1 MSPERWKLVE
11 DIFGRALDLPQ
22 DERDEFLSDVCGRD
36 AELRAEVENLLRNDE
51 EAGAFIAA
59 PAFDVRQVTGI
70 GRAVAGQL
78 GVEVEEEETPM
89 TGRRI
94 GAYRVVREIGR
105 GGMGTVYLAVRAD
118 DEYHKRVAIKL
129 VKRGMDTEFILKR
142 FRNERQ
148 ILASLDHP
156 NIAHLL
162 DGGTT
167 DDGLPYFVMEYIQGQ
182 PVDRYCDNARGTVAQ
197 RLRLF
202 RHVCSAVHYAH
213 QNLVIHRDIK
223 PSNILVT
230 ADGTPKLLDFG
241 IAKLLNP
248 DIAADTIDPTQT
260 AMRMMT
266 PRYASPEQLR
276 GEAATP
282 LSDLYTLGVLL
293 YELLTGHHPYR
304 FAGRAPHE
312 IARVVC
318 EEDPER
324 PSTAVGRTEEV
335 ESSGGSGHTVT
346 MTPEQVSK
354 NRGTTVET
362 LRRELARG
370 LDQIVMKAMRK
381 EPLMR
386 YSSVEE
392 FSEDI
397 RRYLDGTPISAPTY
411 FSSSKQKAKEPSGEH
426 APAWKKSI
434 AVLPFKLLQSSV
446 GEDTGDFLGVGLAD
460 ALITRLSNMRT
471 ITVRPTSSVMRFTG
485 GDSDPVSAGHQL
497 GVDYVLDG
505 HILKSGDRVRVTVQL
520 VSTEQSAPLWAG
532 RFDETH
538 GDILTLHDSLAEKV
552 SKELVP
558 QLTGEERARF
568 ARRGTNSPEAY
579 EAYLRGRIHWNTM
592 SEEGFAKALTCFY
605 EAVSIDPSFA
615 AAHSGIAD
623 YYNWLGILGV
633 MPPRE
638 CYDAAKE
645 SATRAAALDPTSSEA
660 FAALGFAAHAQWEWQ
675 ASERHLRRAIELNQ
689 NYATARQF
697 YSFLLTTLRRFDEA
711 DREARRALEIDPDS
725 PTLHQAAGWIY
736 YQARRYD
743 DALAQNRKVFEID
756 PDFILALYVESRT
769 ASVLGRHE
777 EAVEAARKACDL
789 SGSSPS
795 FLAVYGQACG
805 LAGREEEARE
815 TLAQLTELSKQRFVS
830 PYHIAM
836 VHVALGQKDEALAC
850 LEESYCQREGWL
862 TWILTDAV
870 LDPLREDPRFQVI
883 VERVRQFE
891 LQSRG
896 AHAPGDVGPRPGPA
910 VGDGRASHAP
920 GELDSQERKPTL
932 FYPAGGEAQK
942 AGRADGDGAAAAKRP
957 TEDEEA
963 YQLYVAGRYFSTRR
977 TAEGLRQGIERL
989 EHAVERDP
997 RFALAHAELADC
1009 YALLNWYAEPPPADA
1024 WGRAKRAALRAVEA
1038 DETLAEAHASL
1049 GFIMSYY
1056 DRDGE
1061 GAERELRRAIEL
1073 KPGNPVAHRWY
1084 AFNLSAMGRHEEALA
1099 EIRKAQ
1105 ELSPRSPVIAT
1116 GVANVLFFAQRFDEA
1131 IEQCKRALE
1140 LDPGSLSTHIVLRW
1154 SYERKGMCHE
1164 ALAVNEQERAFA
1176 GDTPTT
1182 RAKHAHVLA
1191 ACGRAADAREIL
1203 HDLIERREEQWVT
1216 AYEIAVV
1223 YTLLGE
1229 TEEALTWLAQ
1239 AEREHAVGLTYIRVD
1254 PRLDALRTDPRFQ
1267 ELVGRVCRPLEES
1280 QETSTEIQT
1289 ATPDAGAQATH
1300 AARLKESA
1308 EAKAVSAGPKDAA
1321 PRGKRAR
1328 AAVAASVSGSKTRPR
1343 ALVVAVGLLL
1353 AVLASVALYQY
1364 FSRTPSVGI
1373 DSIAVLPFANFDS
1386 DPDTEYLSDGLT
1398 EHLINQLSQLPGLRV
1413 MARTTAFTYK
1423 NKTVDPRVAGRELGV
1438 GAVLVGRVTKR
1449 EDRLLIQADLVRVA
1463 DGAQLWG
1470 ERYSRKFSDLMVVQ
1484 QDIASEILD
1493 GLRLKLSGVEEQ
1505 QLNKRYTQNPEAHQL
1520 YLQAEYH
1527 RNRARP
1533 DDLKRS
1539 IELFNLAIARD
1550 PNYALA
1556 YVGLASAYRS
1566 LPAYGAM
1573 TPQEAYPRA
1582 REAANRALSIDPS
1595 MAAAHVPLAS
1605 IKFVYDWD
1613 FPGAEVEYK
1622 RAIQLKP
1629 NSAEAHFAYAN
1640 FLTAMTRFD
1649 EALNE
1654 YKIAK
1659 RHDPLSAN
1667 IMSSTAWSLYAA
1679 GRFDEALEQSR
1690 EALDRDPNHAS
1701 SYLHMGEI
1709 YTMQGR
1715 YDEAF
1720 DALQKAKQMSRDP
1733 LVDVALGHAYAVSG
1747 RTEAARRVLVEL
1759 EARSRSGEVA
1769 PFLLAVVHTALGE
1782 KEEALR
1788 LLEQSYEEHSNW
1800 MVLLKVGRRL
1810 TPLHSDPRFTKLV
1823 EGVGLPK

>member
-11 DIFGRALDLPQ
+11 EIFGQALDLPH
-22 DERDEFLSDVCGRD
+22 DERKEFLSDVCGRD
-36 AELRAEVENLLRNDE
+36 AELRVEVENLLRNDE

-59 PAFDVRQVTGI
+59 PAFDVRQHVTGI
-70 GRAVAGQL
+70 ERAVAGQAAFD
-78 GVEVEEEETPM
+78 EEEEAPM

-182 PVDRYCDNARGTVAQ
+182 PVDRYSDNARCTIAH
-197 RLRLF
+197 RLKLF
-202 RHVCSAVHYAH
+202 RQVCSAVHYAH

-276 GEAATP
+276 GEVATP

-304 FAGRAPHE
+304 YAGRAPHE

-335 ESSGGSGHTVT
+335 ESAGGSGHTVT

-354 NRGTTVET
+354 NRGTTPET
-362 LRRELARG
+362 LKRELSRG

-381 EPLMR
+381 EPQMR
-386 YSSVEE
+386 YASVEE

-397 RRYLDGTPISAPTY
+397 RRYLEGSPISAPTY
-411 FSSSKQKAKEPSGEH
+411 FSPSRQKSKELAGGP
-426 APAWKKSI
+426 APVWKKSI

-446 GEDTGDFLGVGLAD
+446 GDDTGDFLGVGLAD

-485 GDSDPVSAGHQL
+485 EDSDPVSAGNQL

-520 VSTEQSAPLWAG
+520 VSMEQSAPLWAG

-579 EAYLRGRIHWNTM
+579 EAYLRGRIHWNSM

-605 EAVSIDPSFA
+605 EAVALDPSFA

-633 MPPRE
+633 MPPGE

-645 SATRAAALDPTSSEA
+645 AATRASALDPASSEA
-660 FAALGFAAHAQWEWQ
+660 FAALGFANHAQWEW
-675 ASERHLRRAIELNQ
+675 AIGERHLRRAIELNP
-689 NYATARQF
+689 NYATAHQF
-697 YSFLLTTLRRFDEA
+697 YSFLLASMRRFDEA
-711 DREARRALEIDPDS
+711 EREALRAIEIDPES
-725 PTLHQAAGWIY
+725 PTIHQAVGWVY
-736 YQARRYD
+736 YQARRFEH
-743 DALAQNRKVFEID
+743 ALKQNEKVFEID
-756 PDFILALYVESRT
+756 PDFIIALYVQSR
-769 ASVLGRHE
+769 ASSVLGRHE
-777 EAVEAARKACDL
+777 EAVEAARRACEL

-795 FLAVYGQACG
+795 FLAVYGQACA
-805 LAGREEEARE
+805 LAGLEEEARGV
-815 TLAQLTELSKQRFVS
+815 LAQLSELSKQRFVS
-830 PYHIAM
+830 PYHIAL
-836 VHVALGQKDEALAC
+836 VHIGLGQKDEAFAC
-850 LEESYCQREGWL
+850 LEEAYKLREGWL

-870 LDPLREDPRFQVI
+870 LDPLREDPRFAVL
-883 VERVRQFE
+883 VERMRQYDS
-891 LQSRG
+891 QNRAG
-896 AHAPGDVGPRPGPA
+896 GGNGRQPAAPR
-910 VGDGRASHAP
+910 
-920 GELDSQERKPTL
+920 ELDSQERRPTL
-932 FYPAGGEAQK
+932 LYPAGEAQK
-942 AGRADGDGAAAAKRP
+942 ASTPGDGAATVAAPRP
-957 TEDEEA
+957 TTDEEA

-977 TAEGLRQGIERL
+977 TAEGLRQAIERL

-997 RFALAHAELADC
+997 QFALAYAELADC
-1009 YALLNWYAEPPPADA
+1009 YALLNWYAEPPPEDA
-1024 WGRAKRAALRAVEA
+1024 WGRAKRAALKAIEA
-1038 DETLAEAHASL
+1038 DDSLAEAHASL

-1131 IEQCKRALE
+1131 IEQCRRALE

-1154 SYERKGMCHE
+1154 SYERKGMCQE

-1223 YTLLGE
+1223 YTILGE
-1229 TEEALTWLAQ
+1229 RDEALSWLSQ
-1239 AEREHAVGLTYIRVD
+1239 AEREHSVGLTYIRVD
-1254 PRLDALRTDPRFQ
+1254 PRLDPLRTDPRFQ
-1267 ELVGRVCRPLEES
+1267 ELLGRVCRATTEERMPSASEEAPHVEARPKPSDAHLLFAGMESAGGDAPAAQSDGGRSAS
-1280 QETSTEIQT
+1280 QSN
-1289 ATPDAGAQATH
+1289 AGAVNASRRVGAQGAVGGS
-1300 AARLKESA
+1300 RLKSRTNA
-1308 EAKAVSAGPKDAA
+1308 F
-1321 PRGKRAR
+1321 
-1328 AAVAASVSGSKTRPR
+1328 VAAGV
-1343 ALVVAVGLLL
+1343 LL
-1353 AVLASVALYQY
+1353 AALASLAAY
-1364 FSRTPSVGI
+1364 FYFYGAAKTGI
-1373 DSIAVLPFANFDS
+1373 DSIAVLPFANVNS

-1413 MARTTAFTYK
+1413 MARTTAFSYK
-1423 NKTVDPRVAGRELGV
+1423 GKTVDPRVAGRELGV
-1438 GAVLVGRVTKR
+1438 GAVLVGRITKR
-1449 EDRLLIQADLVRVA
+1449 DDRLLIQADLVRVS

-1470 ERYSRKFSDLMVVQ
+1470 ERYSRKFSDLLIVQ

-1505 QLNKRYTQNPEAHQL
+1505 QLNKRYTQNPEAYQL
-1520 YLQAEYH
+1520 YMQAEYH

-1533 DDLKRS
+1533 EDLKRS

-1550 PNYALA
+1550 SNFALA

-1566 LPAYGAM
+1566 MPAYGAM
-1573 TPQEAYPRA
+1573 TPQEAYPRS
-1582 REAANRALSIDPS
+1582 REAATRALSIDPS
-1595 MAAAHVPLAS
+1595 MSAAHVPLAS
-1605 IKFVYDWD
+1605 IRFVYDWD
-1613 FPGAEVEYK
+1613 FRGAEQEY
-1622 RAIQLKP
+1622 RQAVQLNQ
-1629 NSAEAHFAYAN
+1629 NSAEAHFVFAN

-1649 EALNE
+1649 EALAE

-1659 RHDPLSAN
+1659 QLDPLSAN
-1667 IMSSTAWSLYAA
+1667 IMSDMSWSLYAA
-1679 GRFDEALEQSR
+1679 GRYEEALEQSR
-1690 EALDRDPNHAS
+1690 QALDRDPNHGV

-1709 YTMQGR
+1709 YTMQGK

-1720 DALQKAKQMSRDP
+1720 EALKRAKQMISRNA
-1733 LVDVALGHAYAVSG
+1733 LVDVALGHAYAMSG
-1747 RTEAARRVLVEL
+1747 RTEEARQVLLEL
-1759 EARSRSGEVA
+1759 EARSRSGEVS
-1769 PFLLAVVHTALGE
+1769 PFFLAVIHTALGE
-1782 KEEALR
+1782 KEEALK
-1788 LLEQSYEEHSNW
+1788 LLEQSYEVRSNW

-1810 TPLHSDPRFTKLV
+1810 APLQSDPRFQKLLKD
-1823 EGVGLPK
+1823 VGFPE

>member
-11 DIFGRALDLPQ
+11 EIFGRALDIPQ
-22 DERDEFLSDVCGRD
+22 DERGEFLSDVCGRD
-36 AELRAEVENLLRNDE
+36 AELRKEVENLLRNDE

-70 GRAVAGQL
+70 GRAVAEQV
-78 GVEVEEEETPM
+78 GVEVEDETPM

-182 PVDRYCDNARGTVAQ
+182 PVDRYCDNGRSTVAQ
-197 RLRLF
+197 RLKLF

-276 GEAATP
+276 GEVATP

-346 MTPEQVSK
+346 MTPDQVSK
-354 NRGTTVET
+354 NRGTTIET
-362 LRRELARG
+362 LRRELSRG

-381 EPLMR
+381 EPQMR

-397 RRYLDGTPISAPTY
+397 RRYLEGVPISAPTY
-411 FSSSKQKAKEPSGEH
+411 FSPSKQKSREPSGEH
-426 APAWKKSI
+426 ATGWKKSI

-471 ITVRPTSSVMRFTG
+471 ITVRPTSSVMRFTRE
-485 GDSDPVSAGHQL
+485 DSDPVSAGHQL

-645 SATRAAALDPTSSEA
+645 AATRAAALDPTSAEA
-660 FAALGFAAHAQWEWQ
+660 YAALGFAEHAQWEWQ
-675 ASERHLRRAIELNQ
+675 ASERHLRRAVELNP

-697 YSFLLTTLRRFDEA
+697 YGFLLTSLRRFDEGE
-711 DREARRALEIDPDS
+711 REARRALEIDPDS

-736 YQARRYD
+736 YQARRFD
-743 DALAQNRKVFEID
+743 ESLAQNRKVFEID
-756 PDFILALYVESRT
+756 PDFIIALYVESRV
-769 ASVLGRHE
+769 ASVLGRHD
-777 EAVEAARKACDL
+777 EAVEAARRARDL

-795 FLAVYGQACG
+795 FLGLYGQACG
-805 LAGREEEARE
+805 FAGLEEEARDV
-815 TLAQLTELSKQRFVS
+815 LVQLTELSKQRFVS
-830 PYHIAM
+830 PYHTAM
-836 VHVALGQKDEALAC
+836 VHVALGQTDEALAC
-850 LEESYCQREGWL
+850 LEESYRQCEGWL

-883 VERVRQFE
+883 VERVRQSE
-891 LQSRG
+891 GPSRS
-896 AHAPGDVGPRPGPA
+896 HSPGEAESRA
-910 VGDGRASHAP
+910 AGDGRA

-932 FYPAGGEAQK
+932 LFPAGGEAQK
-942 AGRADGDGAAAAKRP
+942 ASGGDGAAPAKRP

-977 TAEGLRQGIERL
+977 TAEGLRQAIERL

-1009 YALLNWYAEPPPADA
+1009 YALLNWYAEPPPDDA

-1038 DETLAEAHASL
+1038 DDTLAEAHASL

-1203 HDLIERREEQWVT
+1203 HDLIGRREEQWVT

-1229 TEEALTWLAQ
+1229 RDEALKWLAQ

-1267 ELVGRVCRPLEES
+1267 ELVGRVCRPLNEGQES
-1280 QETSTEIQT
+1280 EPELQRTLQAEGR
-1289 ATPDAGAQATH
+1289 APRDGAGER
-1300 AARLKESA
+1300 AA
-1308 EAKAVSAGPKDAA
+1308 AA
-1321 PRGKRAR
+1321 AAPPRGKSAEPRVARASAAAAPGAGLKTARAR
-1328 AAVAASVSGSKTRPR
+1328 VLVAA
-1343 ALVVAVGLLL
+1343 GLLL
-1353 AVLASVALYQY
+1353 AVLSSAAAY
-1364 FSRTPSVGI
+1364 FYFNRTPSAGI
-1373 DSIAVLPFANFDS
+1373 DSIAVLPFANVNS

-1413 MARTTAFTYK
+1413 MARTTAFSYK
-1423 NKTVDPRVAGRELGV
+1423 GKAVDPRVAGKELGV

-1449 EDRLLIQADLVRVA
+1449 EDRLLIQADLVRVS

-1470 ERYSRKFSDLMVVQ
+1470 ERYSRKFSDLMIVQ

-1493 GLRLKLSGVEEQ
+1493 GLRLKLSGVEERQ
-1505 QLNKRYTQNPEAHQL
+1505 VNKRYTQNPEAYQL

-1556 YVGLASAYRS
+1556 YVGLASSYRS

-1582 REAANRALSIDPS
+1582 REAANRALAIDPT
-1595 MAAAHVPLAS
+1595 MASAHVPLAS
-1605 IKFVYDWD
+1605 IRFVYDWD
-1613 FPGAEVEYK
+1613 FPGAEAEYQ

-1649 EALNE
+1649 EALAE
-1654 YKIAK
+1654 YKTA
-1659 RHDPLSAN
+1659 RQLDPLSAN

-1679 GRFDEALEQSR
+1679 GRYEEALEQSR
-1690 EALDRDPNHAS
+1690 EALDRDPNHAA

-1715 YDEAF
+1715 YEEAF
-1720 DALQKAKQMSRDP
+1720 DALQKAKQMGRDP
-1733 LVDVALGHAYAVSG
+1733 LVDVALGHAYAMSG
-1747 RTEAARRVLVEL
+1747 RAEAARRVLAEL

-1810 TPLHSDPRFTKLV
+1810 TPLHSDPRFARMV